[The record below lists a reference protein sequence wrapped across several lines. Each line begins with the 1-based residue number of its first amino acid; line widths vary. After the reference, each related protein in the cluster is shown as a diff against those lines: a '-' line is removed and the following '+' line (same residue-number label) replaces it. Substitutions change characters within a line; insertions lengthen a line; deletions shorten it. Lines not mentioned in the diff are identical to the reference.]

1 MGFDHVIIA
10 YQKSLLSI
18 GDPACLKLIFDTMD
32 KVRPGGRVII
42 PKSTYRYMAYE
53 REGAEMLML
62 VNGLSIT
69 APVPG
74 QKDLVIGTK

>member
-1 MGFDHVIIA
+1 MKRVIIN
-10 YQKSLLSI
+10 YESI
-18 GDPACLKLIFDTMD
+18 EFKNIDLGGVHYGACD

-62 VNGLSIT
+62 VNDLNIT
-69 APVPG
+69 APMPG